1 MLERETVE
9 TKRYATRVTSARG
22 GGGGADCPSR
32 KKRRIH
38 FTSDPPT
45 QIAACHG

>member
-22 GGGGADCPSR
+22 GELIVRVG
-32 KKRRIH
+32 RRDEFILH
-38 FTSDPPT
+38 PT
-45 QIAACHG
+45 PLRR